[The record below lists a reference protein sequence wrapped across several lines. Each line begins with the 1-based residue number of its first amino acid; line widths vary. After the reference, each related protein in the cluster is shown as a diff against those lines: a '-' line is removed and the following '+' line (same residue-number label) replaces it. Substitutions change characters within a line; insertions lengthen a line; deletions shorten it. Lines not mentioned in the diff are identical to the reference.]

1 MEEKEAERNAFICK
15 YSFVYCELR
24 DRTGVD
30 AGEGEEL
37 RKMKITLTCNIHFRN
52 QTGRNGDRMKEG
64 KIYYRNDAE
73 HIRCNKHMD
82 YEHIC
87 NSQRKKDSVM

>member
-1 MEEKEAERNAFICK
+1 MEEKEAERNAFICE

-37 RKMKITLTCNIHFRN
+37 EENE
-52 QTGRNGDRMKEG
+52 D
-64 KIYYRNDAE
+64 
-73 HIRCNKHMD
+73 HID
-82 YEHIC
+82 
-87 NSQRKKDSVM
+87 V